1 MHFMAVKKSSKR
13 SVNIGILK
21 GKGLDFGSESPCMRL
36 FFNSLPPPPREIRVL
51 DLNELG
57 LSIFAKNVI

>member
-1 MHFMAVKKSSKR
+1 MHFMALKKSSKR
-13 SVNIGILK
+13 SVK
-21 GKGLDFGSESPCMRL
+21 PPP
-36 FFNSLPPPPREIRVL
+36 PPPPRVIRVL

>member
-13 SVNIGILK
+13 SSLVYNR
-21 GKGLDFGSESPCMRL
+21 DFGSASPYMRL
-36 FFNSLPPPPREIRVL
+36 FYPPPPRVIRVL